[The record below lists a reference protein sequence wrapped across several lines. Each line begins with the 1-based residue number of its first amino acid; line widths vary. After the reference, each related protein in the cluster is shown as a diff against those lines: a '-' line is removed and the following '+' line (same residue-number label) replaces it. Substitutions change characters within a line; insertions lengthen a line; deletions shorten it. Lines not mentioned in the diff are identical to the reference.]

1 MLNNTQNL
9 KGTPSYRYKV
19 KLWKLKGNA
28 YEKLQY
34 LLSLGWVK
42 FHYIYKTGPTQGT
55 LRYATGTTKYIPAKS
70 IPNGTGSSVDSTLY
84 TTYFDS
90 GRNEWRCAFNNYITF
105 IGAELTRETKLFDKE
120 HRFELKN

>member
-1 MLNNTQNL
+1 MPVSNQ
-9 KGTPSYRYKV
+9 KRYVYKV
-19 KLWKLKGNA
+19 KLWKLKGTA

-42 FHYIYKTGPTQGT
+42 FHYIYKTGPTEGT
-55 LRYATGTTKYIPAKS
+55 LRYATGTLKYIP
-70 IPNGTGSSVDSTLY
+70 NSSVPSGNGDSKDSKLY

-105 IGAELTRETKLFDKE
+105 IGAELIRETKLYDKT
-120 HRFELKN
+120 HNFELK